1 MSRLF
6 DGEPTNIELLTN
18 RGSEFSVYKSK
29 DKVYKIFKNNY
40 RLGHI
45 DEKSIDYLSMIK
57 TNRILMPTSKLYK
70 NNNLIGYEM
79 PYIEDNQSILESNF
93 NTILNELKIINDD
106 IEMLTEYFVRL
117 IDINKENSVFSGKLY
132 LIDPA
137 NYFINDINDLLIYY
151 NNEVID
157 EGKKKSIIK
166 NWNYDKI
173 NKLLYEYLFINNPE
187 IDFYILR
194 KIIEFFSTKR
204 KEQLIDFDY
213 DIYKNFFN
221 QFISAKEAINQFIKD
236 NIVIDYEEKEKIM
249 SLIRR

>member
-6 DGEPTNIELLTN
+6 DGEPTDVELLTN
-18 RGSEFSVYKSK
+18 IGSEFSVYKSK

-40 RLGHI
+40 QLGHI
-45 DEKSIDYLSMIK
+45 DEKSINYLSGIK
-57 TNRILMPTSKLYK
+57 TNRILMPTSKLYL

-106 IEMLTEYFVRL
+106 VEMLTEYFVRL
-117 IDINKENSVFSGKLY
+117 IDINKENSVFNGKLY

-137 NYFINDINDLLIYY
+137 NYFINNITDLLIYY

-157 EGKKKSIIK
+157 EDKKKSIIK
-166 NWNYDKI
+166 KWNYDKI
-173 NKLLYEYLFINNPE
+173 NKLLYEYLFINNSE
-187 IDFYILR
+187 IDFYALR

-204 KEQLIDFDY
+204 KENLMDSDY
-213 DIYKNFFN
+213 DIYKYFFN
-221 QFISAKEAINQFIKD
+221 QHISAKEAINYFIKD